1 MQVILLQ
8 DVKNIGRKR
17 EVKNVSDGYARNFLL
32 PQKLA
37 KVATEPEI
45 KILEQEKLAEVEHQK
60 EKIVALKKKAEE
72 IGGKQFTFEMTAGE
86 RGGVFGSVGEKDIK
100 KALDGAGIEISKV
113 FLDKPL
119 KSLGEHKV
127 EIELGFGIKTKIE
140 AVLKKKG

>member
-1 MQVILLQ
+1 MISAEDIKKL
-8 DVKNIGRKR
+8 R
-17 EVKNVSDGYARNFLL
+17 EKTG
-32 PQKLA
+32 
-37 KVATEPEI
+37 
-45 KILEQEKLAEVEHQK
+45 
-60 EKIVALKKKAEE
+60 
-72 IGGKQFTFEMTAGE
+72 AGI
-86 RGGVFGSVGEKDIK
+86 SDIK